1 MLPADACR
9 VGAVIVKTLAPG
21 VWQAELPNGHRLVA
35 RVRRRELARGAAAG
49 LGPGSPVDVWVTP
62 GEMSQGLVIFETQN
76 QLKA

>member
-21 VWQAELPNGHRLVA
+21 VWQVELPNGHRLVA
-35 RVRRRELARGAAAG
+35 RVRRRELARAAVAG
-49 LGPGSPVDVWVTP
+49 LGPGSPVAVWVTP
-62 GEMSQGLVIFETQN
+62 GDMSQGLVIFETQN

>member
-21 VWQAELPNGHRLVA
+21 VWQVELPNGHRLVA
-35 RVRRRELARGAAAG
+35 RVRRRELARVAAAG
-49 LGPGSPVDVWVTP
+49 LGPGAPVDVWVTP
-62 GEMSQGLVIFETQN
+62 GDMSQGLVLFETQN